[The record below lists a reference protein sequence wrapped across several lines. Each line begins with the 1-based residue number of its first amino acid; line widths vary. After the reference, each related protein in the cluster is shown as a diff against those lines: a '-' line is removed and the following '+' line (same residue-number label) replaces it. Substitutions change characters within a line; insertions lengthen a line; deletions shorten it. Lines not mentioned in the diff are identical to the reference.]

1 MISMKIKTKENTQ
14 LAAKLS
20 ILLIFWLMF
29 ATVAQSSEVNQTALQ
44 NMIRD
49 SKARAAM
56 VEHVREA
63 VVHIRVE
70 KSLNGAGSNLQNPSN
85 QNNPGARQFK
95 QQGLGSGS
103 IVSKDGYILTNNH
116 VVGDSD
122 RIVVRLHDGQEFEAE
137 LIGADPPSDIAV
149 IKIAADELHPIQ
161 MGNSDEVKVGET
173 VIAIGNPF
181 GLTQTVTL
189 GIISAKGRSNVGIT
203 DYENF
208 IQTDAAI
215 NPGNSG
221 GPLINLEGKL
231 IGVNTA
237 IFSKNGGYQGIGFSV
252 PVNMAQIIM
261 KDLIAEGKVSRGW
274 LGVGIQDVTAE
285 LAQAFGVKN
294 TKGSLITKVMP
305 SSPAETAGL
314 IKGDI
319 VIRVNQ
325 RKVKNSSQ
333 LRNYIAEAG
342 AWADV
347 TLEVIREGK
356 TEIIK
361 VTLDELKSASTSTP
375 LKTQSSLVLGILVQ
389 DLSPDVVK
397 RLGYDP
403 GTGVVITEVE
413 SGSPAAQIGLK
424 AGMVIAEVNRQ
435 PVRDEREFQNALKNI
450 NINQGVLLLM
460 VSPQGSQ
467 YIIIKLR

>member
-1 MISMKIKTKENTQ
+1 MKTKNNTKL
-14 LAAKLS
+14 LARWS
-20 ILLIFWLMF
+20 ILLLFWMLF
-29 ATVAQSSEVNQTALQ
+29 GTVVQSAEINETALQ

-56 VEHVREA
+56 VEQVREA

-70 KSLNGAGSNLQNPSN
+70 KALNGPDNSLHNPSS
-85 QNNPGARQFK
+85 QNNNGAKQFK
-95 QQGLGSGS
+95 QQRLGSGS
-103 IVSKDGYILTNNH
+103 IISKDGYILTNNH
-116 VVGDSD
+116 VVGGAD
-122 RIVVRLHDGQEFEAE
+122 RILVRLHDGQEFEAE

-149 IKIAADELHPIQ
+149 IKIPANELNPIQ
-161 MGNSDEVKVGET
+161 MGNSDEMQVGET

-181 GLTQTVTL
+181 GLTLTVTL

-261 KDLIAEGKVSRGW
+261 QDLIAEGKVSRGW

-435 PVRDEREFQNALKNI
+435 PVRDEREFQNALEK
-450 NINQGVLLLM
+450 LM
-460 VSPQGSQ
+460 FLTSG
-467 YIIIKLR
+467 

>member
-1 MISMKIKTKENTQ
+1 MKIKTKESTKL
-14 LAAKLS
+14 LARWS
-20 ILLIFWLMF
+20 ILLLFWIMIGTF
-29 ATVAQSSEVNQTALQ
+29 AHSSEINETALQ

-49 SKARAAM
+49 SKARGAM
-56 VEHVREA
+56 VEHVRKA

-70 KSLNGAGSNLQNPSN
+70 KSLNGSGNNLQNPSS
-85 QNNPGARQFK
+85 QNNHGAKQFK
-95 QQGLGSGS
+95 KQGLGSGS
-103 IVSKDGYILTNNH
+103 IMSKDGYILTNNH
-116 VVGDSD
+116 VVGDAD
-122 RIVVRLHDGQEFEAE
+122 RIVVRLHDGQEFDAE

-149 IKIAADELHPIQ
+149 IKIAAIDLHPIQ
-161 MGNSDEVKVGET
+161 MGNSDEIQVGET

-231 IGVNTA
+231 VGVNTA

-261 KDLIAEGKVSRGW
+261 QDLIAEGKVSRGW
-274 LGVGIQDVTAE
+274 LGVGIQDITAE
-285 LAQAFGVKN
+285 LAQAFGVEN

-314 IKGDI
+314 KKGDI

-342 AWADV
+342 AWVDV

-356 TEIIK
+356 SEIIK
-361 VTLDELKSASTSTP
+361 VTLDELKSASTTKP

-389 DLSPDVVK
+389 DMSPDVIK

-413 SGSPAAQIGLK
+413 SGSPADQVGLQ
-424 AGMVIAEVNRQ
+424 AGMVIAEVNRH
-435 PVRDEREFQNALKNI
+435 PVRDEKEFQNALKNI
-450 NINQGVLLLM
+450 NTVQGVLLLM
-460 VSPQGSQ
+460 VRPKGSQ

>member
-1 MISMKIKTKENTQ
+1 MKTKNNTKL
-14 LAAKLS
+14 LARWS
-20 ILLIFWLMF
+20 ILLLFWMLF
-29 ATVAQSSEVNQTALQ
+29 GTVVQSAEINETALQ

-56 VEHVREA
+56 VEQVREA

-70 KSLNGAGSNLQNPSN
+70 KALNGPDNSLYNPSS
-85 QNNPGARQFK
+85 QNNNGAKQFK
-95 QQGLGSGS
+95 QQRLGSGS
-103 IVSKDGYILTNNH
+103 IISKDGYILTNNH
-116 VVGDSD
+116 VVGGAD
-122 RIVVRLHDGQEFEAE
+122 RILVILHDGQEFEAE

-149 IKIAADELHPIQ
+149 IKIPANELNPIQ
-161 MGNSDEVKVGET
+161 MGNSDEMQVGET

-181 GLTQTVTL
+181 GLTLTVTL

-261 KDLIAEGKVSRGW
+261 QDLIAEGKVSRGW

>member
-1 MISMKIKTKENTQ
+1 MKTKNNTKL
-14 LAAKLS
+14 LARWS
-20 ILLIFWLMF
+20 ILLLFWMLF
-29 ATVAQSSEVNQTALQ
+29 GTVVQSAEINETALQ

-56 VEHVREA
+56 VEQVREA

-70 KSLNGAGSNLQNPSN
+70 KALNGPDNSLHNPSS
-85 QNNPGARQFK
+85 QNNNGAKQFK
-95 QQGLGSGS
+95 QQRLGSGS
-103 IVSKDGYILTNNH
+103 IISKDGYILTNNH
-116 VVGDSD
+116 VVGGAD
-122 RIVVRLHDGQEFEAE
+122 RILVRLHDGQEFEAE

-149 IKIAADELHPIQ
+149 IKIPANELNPIQ
-161 MGNSDEVKVGET
+161 MGNSDEMQVGET

-181 GLTQTVTL
+181 GLTLTVTL

-261 KDLIAEGKVSRGW
+261 QDLIAEGKVSRGW

>member
-1 MISMKIKTKENTQ
+1 MKTKNNTKL
-14 LAAKLS
+14 LARWS
-20 ILLIFWLMF
+20 ILLLFWMLF
-29 ATVAQSSEVNQTALQ
+29 GTVVQSAEINETALQ

-56 VEHVREA
+56 VEQVREA

-70 KSLNGAGSNLQNPSN
+70 KALNGPDNSLHNPSN
-85 QNNPGARQFK
+85 QNNNGAKQFK

-103 IVSKDGYILTNNH
+103 IISKDGYILTNNH
-116 VVGDSD
+116 VVGGAD
-122 RIVVRLHDGQEFEAE
+122 RILVRLHDGQEFEAE

-149 IKIAADELHPIQ
+149 IKIPANELNPIQ
-161 MGNSDEVKVGET
+161 MGNSDEMQVGET

-181 GLTQTVTL
+181 GLTLTVTL

-413 SGSPAAQIGLK
+413 SGSPAAQVGLK

>member
-1 MISMKIKTKENTQ
+1 MKTKNNTKL
-14 LAAKLS
+14 LARWS
-20 ILLIFWLMF
+20 ILLLFWMLF
-29 ATVAQSSEVNQTALQ
+29 GTVVQSAEINETALQ

-56 VEHVREA
+56 VEQVREA

-70 KSLNGAGSNLQNPSN
+70 KALNGPDNSLHNPSN
-85 QNNPGARQFK
+85 QNNNGAKQFK

-103 IVSKDGYILTNNH
+103 IISKDGYILTNNH
-116 VVGDSD
+116 VVGGAD
-122 RIVVRLHDGQEFEAE
+122 RILVRLHDGQEFEAE

-149 IKIAADELHPIQ
+149 IKIPANELNPIQ
-161 MGNSDEVKVGET
+161 MGNSDEMQVGET

-181 GLTQTVTL
+181 GLTLTVTL

-237 IFSKNGGYQGIGFSV
+237 IFSKNGRYQGIGFSV

-261 KDLIAEGKVSRGW
+261 QDLIAEGKVSRGW

>member
-1 MISMKIKTKENTQ
+1 M
-14 LAAKLS
+14 
-20 ILLIFWLMF
+20 
-29 ATVAQSSEVNQTALQ
+29 
-44 NMIRD
+44 
-49 SKARAAM
+49 
-56 VEHVREA
+56 
-63 VVHIRVE
+63 
-70 KSLNGAGSNLQNPSN
+70 
-85 QNNPGARQFK
+85 
-95 QQGLGSGS
+95 
-103 IVSKDGYILTNNH
+103 
-116 VVGDSD
+116 
-122 RIVVRLHDGQEFEAE
+122 
-137 LIGADPPSDIAV
+137 
-149 IKIAADELHPIQ
+149 
-161 MGNSDEVKVGET
+161 
-173 VIAIGNPF
+173 
-181 GLTQTVTL
+181 
-189 GIISAKGRSNVGIT
+189 
-203 DYENF
+203 
-208 IQTDAAI
+208 
-215 NPGNSG
+215 
-221 GPLINLEGKL
+221 
-231 IGVNTA
+231 
-237 IFSKNGGYQGIGFSV
+237 

-314 IKGDI
+314 KKGDI

-413 SGSPAAQIGLK
+413 SGSPAAQVGLK

>member
-1 MISMKIKTKENTQ
+1 MKTKNNTKL
-14 LAAKLS
+14 LARWS
-20 ILLIFWLMF
+20 ILLLFWMLF
-29 ATVAQSSEVNQTALQ
+29 GTVVQSAEINETALQ

-56 VEHVREA
+56 VEQVREA

-70 KSLNGAGSNLQNPSN
+70 KALNGPDNSLYNPSS
-85 QNNPGARQFK
+85 QNNNGAKQFK
-95 QQGLGSGS
+95 QQRLGSGS
-103 IVSKDGYILTNNH
+103 IISKDGYILTNNH
-116 VVGDSD
+116 VVGGAD
-122 RIVVRLHDGQEFEAE
+122 RILVILHDGQEFEAE

-149 IKIAADELHPIQ
+149 IKIPANELNPIQ
-161 MGNSDEVKVGET
+161 MGNSDEMQVGET

-181 GLTQTVTL
+181 GLTLTVTL

-261 KDLIAEGKVSRGW
+261 QDLIAEGKVSRGW

-413 SGSPAAQIGLK
+413 FGSPAAQIGLK

>member
-1 MISMKIKTKENTQ
+1 MKTKNNTKL
-14 LAAKLS
+14 LARWS
-20 ILLIFWLMF
+20 ILLLFWMLF
-29 ATVAQSSEVNQTALQ
+29 GTVVQSAEINETALQ

-56 VEHVREA
+56 VEQVREA

-70 KSLNGAGSNLQNPSN
+70 KALNGPDNSLHNPSS
-85 QNNPGARQFK
+85 QNNNGAKQFK
-95 QQGLGSGS
+95 QQRLGSGS
-103 IVSKDGYILTNNH
+103 IISKDGYILTNNH
-116 VVGDSD
+116 VVGGAD
-122 RIVVRLHDGQEFEAE
+122 RILVRLHDGQEFEAE

-149 IKIAADELHPIQ
+149 IKIPANELNPIQ
-161 MGNSDEVKVGET
+161 MGNSDEMQVGET

-181 GLTQTVTL
+181 GLTLTVTL

-237 IFSKNGGYQGIGFSV
+237 IFSKNGRYQGIGFSV

-261 KDLIAEGKVSRGW
+261 QDLIAEGKVSRGW

>member
-1 MISMKIKTKENTQ
+1 MKTKNNTKL
-14 LAAKLS
+14 LARWS
-20 ILLIFWLMF
+20 ILLLFWMLF
-29 ATVAQSSEVNQTALQ
+29 GTVVQSAEINETALQ

-56 VEHVREA
+56 VEQVREA

-70 KSLNGAGSNLQNPSN
+70 KALNGPDNSLHNPSS
-85 QNNPGARQFK
+85 QNNNGAKQFK
-95 QQGLGSGS
+95 QQRLGSGS
-103 IVSKDGYILTNNH
+103 IISKDGYILTNNH
-116 VVGDSD
+116 VVGGAD
-122 RIVVRLHDGQEFEAE
+122 RILVRLHDGQEFEAE

-149 IKIAADELHPIQ
+149 IKIPANELNPIQ
-161 MGNSDEVKVGET
+161 MGNSDEMQVGET

-181 GLTQTVTL
+181 GLTLTVTL

-261 KDLIAEGKVSRGW
+261 QDLIAEGKVSRGW

-413 SGSPAAQIGLK
+413 SGSPAAQVGLK
-424 AGMVIAEVNRQ
+424 AGMVITEVNRQ

>member
-1 MISMKIKTKENTQ
+1 MKTKNNTKL
-14 LAAKLS
+14 LARWS
-20 ILLIFWLMF
+20 ILLLFWMLF
-29 ATVAQSSEVNQTALQ
+29 GTVVQSAEINETALQ

-56 VEHVREA
+56 VEQVREA

-70 KSLNGAGSNLQNPSN
+70 KALNGPDNSLYNPSS
-85 QNNPGARQFK
+85 QNNNGAKQFK
-95 QQGLGSGS
+95 QQRLGSGS
-103 IVSKDGYILTNNH
+103 IISKDGYILTNNH
-116 VVGDSD
+116 VVGGAD
-122 RIVVRLHDGQEFEAE
+122 RILVILHDGQEFEAE

-149 IKIAADELHPIQ
+149 IKIPANELNPIQ
-161 MGNSDEVKVGET
+161 MGNSDEMQVGET

-181 GLTQTVTL
+181 GLTLTVTL

-413 SGSPAAQIGLK
+413 SGSPAAQVGLK

>member
-1 MISMKIKTKENTQ
+1 MKTKNNTKL
-14 LAAKLS
+14 LARWS
-20 ILLIFWLMF
+20 ILLLFWMLF
-29 ATVAQSSEVNQTALQ
+29 GTVVQSAEINETALQ

-56 VEHVREA
+56 VEQVREA

-70 KSLNGAGSNLQNPSN
+70 KALNGPDNSLYNPSS
-85 QNNPGARQFK
+85 QNNNGAKQFK
-95 QQGLGSGS
+95 QQRLGSGS
-103 IVSKDGYILTNNH
+103 IISKDGYILTNNH
-116 VVGDSD
+116 VVGGAD
-122 RIVVRLHDGQEFEAE
+122 RILVRLHDGQEFEAE

-413 SGSPAAQIGLK
+413 SGSPAAQVGLK

-435 PVRDEREFQNALKNI
+435 PVRDEREFQNALEKLNL
-450 NINQGVLLLM
+450 NQGVLLLL
-460 VSPQGSQ
+460 VRPQGSQ

>member
-1 MISMKIKTKENTQ
+1 MKTKNNTKL
-14 LAAKLS
+14 LARWS
-20 ILLIFWLMF
+20 ILLLFWMLF
-29 ATVAQSSEVNQTALQ
+29 GTVVQSAEINETALQ

-56 VEHVREA
+56 VEQVREA

-70 KSLNGAGSNLQNPSN
+70 KALNGPDNSLYNPSS
-85 QNNPGARQFK
+85 QNNNGAKQFK
-95 QQGLGSGS
+95 QQRLGSGS
-103 IVSKDGYILTNNH
+103 IISKDGYILTNNH
-116 VVGDSD
+116 VVGGAD
-122 RIVVRLHDGQEFEAE
+122 RILVRLHDGQEFEAE

-149 IKIAADELHPIQ
+149 IKIPANELNPIQ

-413 SGSPAAQIGLK
+413 SGSPAAQVGLK

>member
-1 MISMKIKTKENTQ
+1 MKTKNNTKL
-14 LAAKLS
+14 LARWS
-20 ILLIFWLMF
+20 ILLLFWMLF
-29 ATVAQSSEVNQTALQ
+29 GTVVQSAEINETALQ

-56 VEHVREA
+56 VEQVREA

-70 KSLNGAGSNLQNPSN
+70 KALNGPDNSLHNPSS
-85 QNNPGARQFK
+85 QNNNGAKQFK
-95 QQGLGSGS
+95 QQRLGSGS
-103 IVSKDGYILTNNH
+103 IISKDGYILTNNH
-116 VVGDSD
+116 VVGGAD
-122 RIVVRLHDGQEFEAE
+122 RFLVRLHDGQEFEAE

-149 IKIAADELHPIQ
+149 IKIPANELNPIQ
-161 MGNSDEVKVGET
+161 MGNSDEMQVGET

-181 GLTQTVTL
+181 GLTLTVTL

-237 IFSKNGGYQGIGFSV
+237 IFSKNGRYQGIGFSV

>member
-1 MISMKIKTKENTQ
+1 MKTKNNTKL
-14 LAAKLS
+14 LARWS
-20 ILLIFWLMF
+20 ILLLFWMLF
-29 ATVAQSSEVNQTALQ
+29 GTVVQSAEINETALQ

-56 VEHVREA
+56 VEQVREA

-70 KSLNGAGSNLQNPSN
+70 KALNGPDNSLHNPSN
-85 QNNPGARQFK
+85 QNNNGAKQFK

-103 IVSKDGYILTNNH
+103 IISKDGYILTNNH
-116 VVGDSD
+116 VVGGAD
-122 RIVVRLHDGQEFEAE
+122 RILVRLHDGQEFEAE

-149 IKIAADELHPIQ
+149 IKIPANELNPIQ
-161 MGNSDEVKVGET
+161 MGNSDEMQVGET

-181 GLTQTVTL
+181 GLTLTVTL

-237 IFSKNGGYQGIGFSV
+237 IFSKNGRYQGIGFSV

-356 TEIIK
+356 AEIIK

-413 SGSPAAQIGLK
+413 SGSPAAQVGLK

>member
-1 MISMKIKTKENTQ
+1 MKTKNNTKL
-14 LAAKLS
+14 LARWS
-20 ILLIFWLMF
+20 ILLLFWMLF
-29 ATVAQSSEVNQTALQ
+29 GTVVQSAEINETALQ

-56 VEHVREA
+56 VEQVREA

-70 KSLNGAGSNLQNPSN
+70 KALNGPDNSLYNPSS
-85 QNNPGARQFK
+85 QNNNGAKQFK
-95 QQGLGSGS
+95 QQRLGSGS
-103 IVSKDGYILTNNH
+103 IISKDGYILTNNH
-116 VVGDSD
+116 VVGGAD
-122 RIVVRLHDGQEFEAE
+122 RILVRLHDGQEFEAE

-149 IKIAADELHPIQ
+149 IKIPANELNPIQ
-161 MGNSDEVKVGET
+161 MGNSDEMQVGET

-181 GLTQTVTL
+181 GLTLTVTL

-413 SGSPAAQIGLK
+413 SGSPAAQVGLK

-435 PVRDEREFQNALKNI
+435 PVRDEREFQNALEKLNL
-450 NINQGVLLLM
+450 NQGVLLLL
-460 VSPQGSQ
+460 VRPQGSQ

>member
-1 MISMKIKTKENTQ
+1 MKIKNKENIKF
-14 LAAKLS
+14 LPRWS
-20 ILLIFWLMF
+20 ILLLFLMLIGS
-29 ATVAQSSEVNQTALQ
+29 VVQSSEIDETALQ

-56 VEHVREA
+56 VEQVREA

-70 KSLNGAGSNLQNPSN
+70 KSLNRSGNSLQNPSS
-85 QNNPGARQFK
+85 QNNNGAKQFK

-103 IVSKDGYILTNNH
+103 IMSKDGYILTNNH
-116 VVGDSD
+116 VVGGSD
-122 RIVVRLHDGQEFEAE
+122 RILVRLHDGQEFEAE

-149 IKIAADELHPIQ
+149 IKITANELNPIQ
-161 MGNSDEVKVGET
+161 MGNSDEIQVGET

-221 GPLINLEGKL
+221 GPLISLEGKL
-231 IGVNTA
+231 VGVNTA

-252 PVNMAQIIM
+252 PVNMARIIM
-261 KDLIAEGKVSRGW
+261 QDLIEEGKVSRGW
-274 LGVGIQDVTAE
+274 LGVGIQDITAE
-285 LAQAFGVKN
+285 LAKAFGVKN
-294 TKGSLITKVMP
+294 TKGSLITKVMSP
-305 SSPAETAGL
+305 SPAETAGL
-314 IKGDI
+314 KKGDI
-319 VIRVNQ
+319 VVRVNQ
-325 RKVKNSSQ
+325 KKVKDSSQ

-347 TLEVIREGK
+347 TLEVIREGNLK
-356 TEIIK
+356 IFK

-375 LKTQSSLVLGILVQ
+375 LKTESLLVLGILVQ
-389 DLSPDVVK
+389 DLSPDVIK

-403 GTGVVITEVE
+403 GTGVVISEVK
-413 SGSPAAQIGLK
+413 SGSPADQAGLQ
-424 AGMVIAEVNRQ
+424 AGMVIAEVNRH
-435 PVRDEREFQNALKNI
+435 PVRDEKEFQNALKNI
-450 NINQGVLLLM
+450 NTDQGVLLLM
-460 VSPQGSQ
+460 VGPKGSQ

>member
-1 MISMKIKTKENTQ
+1 MKTKNNTKL
-14 LAAKLS
+14 LARWS
-20 ILLIFWLMF
+20 ILLLFWMLF
-29 ATVAQSSEVNQTALQ
+29 GTVVQSAEINETALQ

-56 VEHVREA
+56 VEQVREA

-70 KSLNGAGSNLQNPSN
+70 KALNGPDNSLYNPSS
-85 QNNPGARQFK
+85 QNNNGAKQFK
-95 QQGLGSGS
+95 QQRLGSGS
-103 IVSKDGYILTNNH
+103 IISKDGYILTNNH
-116 VVGDSD
+116 VVGGAD
-122 RIVVRLHDGQEFEAE
+122 RILVRLHDGQEFEAE

-149 IKIAADELHPIQ
+149 IKIPANELNPIQ
-161 MGNSDEVKVGET
+161 MGNSDEMQVGET

-181 GLTQTVTL
+181 GLTLTVTL

-261 KDLIAEGKVSRGW
+261 QDLIAEGKVSRGW

>member
-1 MISMKIKTKENTQ
+1 MKTKNNTKL
-14 LAAKLS
+14 LARWS
-20 ILLIFWLMF
+20 ILLLFWMLF
-29 ATVAQSSEVNQTALQ
+29 GTVVQSAEINETALQ

-56 VEHVREA
+56 VEQVREA

-70 KSLNGAGSNLQNPSN
+70 KALNGPDNSLHNPSS
-85 QNNPGARQFK
+85 QNNNGAKQFK

-103 IVSKDGYILTNNH
+103 IISKDGYILTNNH
-116 VVGDSD
+116 VVGGAD
-122 RIVVRLHDGQEFEAE
+122 RILVRLHDGQEFEAE

-149 IKIAADELHPIQ
+149 IKIPANELNPIQ
-161 MGNSDEVKVGET
+161 MGNSDEMQVGET

-181 GLTQTVTL
+181 GLTLTVTL

-261 KDLIAEGKVSRGW
+261 QDLIAEGKVSRGW

>member
-1 MISMKIKTKENTQ
+1 MKIKTKENTKL
-14 LAAKLS
+14 LARWS
-20 ILLIFWLMF
+20 ILLLFWIMIGTF
-29 ATVAQSSEVNQTALQ
+29 AHSSEINETALQ

-49 SKARAAM
+49 SKARGAM

-70 KSLNGAGSNLQNPSN
+70 KSLNGSGNNLQNPSS
-85 QNNPGARQFK
+85 QNNHGAKQFK
-95 QQGLGSGS
+95 KQGLGSGS
-103 IVSKDGYILTNNH
+103 IMSKDGYILTNNH
-116 VVGDSD
+116 VVGDAD
-122 RIVVRLHDGQEFEAE
+122 RIVVRLHDGQEFDAE

-149 IKIAADELHPIQ
+149 IKIAAIDLHPIQ
-161 MGNSDEVKVGET
+161 MGNSDEIQVGET

-231 IGVNTA
+231 VGVNTA

-261 KDLIAEGKVSRGW
+261 QDLIAEGKVSRGW
-274 LGVGIQDVTAE
+274 LGVGIQDITAE
-285 LAQAFGVKN
+285 LAQAFGVEN

-314 IKGDI
+314 KKGDI

-333 LRNYIAEAG
+333 LRNY
-342 AWADV
+342 
-347 TLEVIREGK
+347 
-356 TEIIK
+356 
-361 VTLDELKSASTSTP
+361 
-375 LKTQSSLVLGILVQ
+375 
-389 DLSPDVVK
+389 
-397 RLGYDP
+397 
-403 GTGVVITEVE
+403 
-413 SGSPAAQIGLK
+413 
-424 AGMVIAEVNRQ
+424 
-435 PVRDEREFQNALKNI
+435 
-450 NINQGVLLLM
+450 
-460 VSPQGSQ
+460 
-467 YIIIKLR
+467 

>member
-1 MISMKIKTKENTQ
+1 MKTKNNTKL
-14 LAAKLS
+14 LARWS
-20 ILLIFWLMF
+20 ILLLFWMLF
-29 ATVAQSSEVNQTALQ
+29 GTVVQSAEINETALQ

-56 VEHVREA
+56 VEQVREA

-70 KSLNGAGSNLQNPSN
+70 KALNGPDNSLHNPSS
-85 QNNPGARQFK
+85 QNNNGAKQFK

-103 IVSKDGYILTNNH
+103 IISKDGYILTNNH
-116 VVGDSD
+116 VVGGAD
-122 RIVVRLHDGQEFEAE
+122 RILVRLHDGQEFEAE

-149 IKIAADELHPIQ
+149 IKIPANELNPIQ
-161 MGNSDEVKVGET
+161 MGNSDEMQVGET

-181 GLTQTVTL
+181 GLTLTVTL

-261 KDLIAEGKVSRGW
+261 QDLIAEGKVSRGW

-325 RKVKNSSQ
+325 RKEC
-333 LRNYIAEAG
+333 R
-342 AWADV
+342 
-347 TLEVIREGK
+347 
-356 TEIIK
+356 
-361 VTLDELKSASTSTP
+361 
-375 LKTQSSLVLGILVQ
+375 
-389 DLSPDVVK
+389 
-397 RLGYDP
+397 
-403 GTGVVITEVE
+403 
-413 SGSPAAQIGLK
+413 
-424 AGMVIAEVNRQ
+424 
-435 PVRDEREFQNALKNI
+435 
-450 NINQGVLLLM
+450 
-460 VSPQGSQ
+460 
-467 YIIIKLR
+467 

>member
-1 MISMKIKTKENTQ
+1 MKIKTKENTKL
-14 LAAKLS
+14 LARWS
-20 ILLIFWLMF
+20 ILLLFWIMIGTF
-29 ATVAQSSEVNQTALQ
+29 AHSSEINETALQ

-49 SKARAAM
+49 SKARGAM

-70 KSLNGAGSNLQNPSN
+70 KSLNGSGNNLQNPSS
-85 QNNPGARQFK
+85 QNNHGAKQFK

-116 VVGDSD
+116 VVGDAD
-122 RIVVRLHDGQEFEAE
+122 RIVVRLHDGQEFDAE

-149 IKIAADELHPIQ
+149 IKIAAIELHPIQ
-161 MGNSDEVKVGET
+161 MGNSDEIQVGET

-231 IGVNTA
+231 VGVNTA

-261 KDLIAEGKVSRGW
+261 QDLIAEGKVSRGW
-274 LGVGIQDVTAE
+274 LGVGIQDITAE
-285 LAQAFGVKN
+285 LAQAFGVEN

-314 IKGDI
+314 KKGDI

-333 LRNYIAEAG
+333 LRNYIAEEG
-342 AWADV
+342 AWVDV
-347 TLEVIREGK
+347 TLEALSRGAK
-356 TEIIK
+356 Q
-361 VTLDELKSASTSTP
+361 VTSIERNLSTFQSLEKNRKLLKS
-375 LKTQSSLVLGILVQ
+375 
-389 DLSPDVVK
+389 LS
-397 RLGYDP
+397 
-403 GTGVVITEVE
+403 
-413 SGSPAAQIGLK
+413 
-424 AGMVIAEVNRQ
+424 MN
-435 PVRDEREFQNALKNI
+435 
-450 NINQGVLLLM
+450 
-460 VSPQGSQ
+460 
-467 YIIIKLR
+467 

>member
-1 MISMKIKTKENTQ
+1 
-14 LAAKLS
+14 
-20 ILLIFWLMF
+20 
-29 ATVAQSSEVNQTALQ
+29 
-44 NMIRD
+44 
-49 SKARAAM
+49 
-56 VEHVREA
+56 
-63 VVHIRVE
+63 
-70 KSLNGAGSNLQNPSN
+70 LQNPSS
-85 QNNPGARQFK
+85 QNNPGAKQFK

-103 IVSKDGYILTNNH
+103 IVGKDGYILTNNH
-116 VVGDSD
+116 VVGNSD

-149 IKIAADELHPIQ
+149 IKIAANELHPIQ

-231 IGVNTA
+231 VGVNTA

-261 KDLIAEGKVSRGW
+261 QDLIAEGKVSRGW
-274 LGVGIQDVTAE
+274 LGVGIQNLTAE

-356 TEIIK
+356 AEIIK

-413 SGSPAAQIGLK
+413 SGSPAAQVGLK